1 MDEVVFGR
9 YRLIEVI
16 GQGGMGKVYKAHD
29 TVIDRHV
36 AVKVL
41 STELASEPGFRERFR
56 REAHTAARLT
66 EAAHH
71 SHSRHRRSD
80 GRLYLVMPIISGTD
94 VSTLLKR
101 QGPMGLQRAVRVIEQ
116 LAAALDAAHAAG
128 LVHRDVKPSNALLTS
143 RHRLGHLQTR
153 R

>member
-1 MDEVVFGR
+1 MAGRDYCLAGVGAEAAGDLWGHSSMDEVVFGR

-16 GQGGMGKVYKAHD
+16 GEGGMGKVYKAHD

-41 STELASEPGFRERFR
+41 STELATEPGFRERFR

-71 SHSRHRRSD
+71 SHSRHRRS
-80 GRLYLVMPIISGTD
+80 
-94 VSTLLKR
+94 
-101 QGPMGLQRAVRVIEQ
+101 
-116 LAAALDAAHAAG
+116 
-128 LVHRDVKPSNALLTS
+128 
-143 RHRLGHLQTR
+143 
-153 R
+153 